1 MKTLTIT
8 LLIATTLVFNLNAAN
23 PTASRPQAV
32 AGAIASSLK
41 KKTITA
47 QPSTDMIV
55 MTEANYSTAITYT
68 YTITITPGGIEFEV
82 TNTTGTS
89 TARDS
94 YNFAK
99 GTSFKGLLKTI
110 NDANI
115 KNEPDP
121 DAMMLCGAPSIDLSL
136 YKGYNKYATIDS
148 QMTGSVYSVINYI
161 CRMIPD
167 YSTERTRLENESEN
181 PCLDPLDPGY
191 DPLLDL

>member
-1 MKTLTIT
+1 MKTLTIA
-8 LLIATTLVFNLNAAN
+8 LILATTLVFNLNAAK

-41 KKTITA
+41 KKDITA

-55 MTEANYSTAITYT
+55 MTEANYTTAITYT
-68 YTITITPGGIEFEV
+68 YTITVTPSGIELGV

-110 NDANI
+110 NDARI

-121 DAMMLCGAPSIDLSL
+121 DAMMLCGAPSIEISL
-136 YKGYNKYATIDS
+136 YKGYHKYATIDS

-161 CRMIPD
+161 CKMIPD
-167 YSTERTRLENESEN
+167 YSSERSRLEEESEF
-181 PCLDPLDPGY
+181 PSTDPFDPDY
-191 DPLLDL
+191 DPMLGF

>member
-8 LLIATTLVFNLNAAN
+8 LILASTLVFNLNAAK

-41 KKTITA
+41 NKNITA
-47 QPSTDMIV
+47 RPSTDMIV
-55 MTEANYSTAITYT
+55 MTEANYTTAITNT
-68 YTITITPGGIEFEV
+68 YTITVTPDGIEFEV
-82 TNTTGTS
+82 TNTTGTY
-89 TARDS
+89 TARNS

-110 NDANI
+110 NDAHI

-121 DAMMLCGAPSIDLSL
+121 DAMMLCGAPSIDIYL
-136 YKGYNKYATIDS
+136 YKGHNKYATIDN

-161 CRMIPD
+161 QSMIPD
-167 YSTERTRLENESEN
+167 YSTERTRLESESEIYST
-181 PCLDPLDPGY
+181 DPFDPAY
-191 DPLLDL
+191 DPLLDF

>member
-1 MKTLTIT
+1 MKTLTIAFI
-8 LLIATTLVFNLNAAN
+8 LATALVSNLNAAK

-41 KKTITA
+41 NKYITA

-55 MTEANYSTAITYT
+55 MTEANYTTAITYT
-68 YTITITPGGIEFEV
+68 YTITVTPSGLELEV

-94 YNFAK
+94 YNFTK
-99 GTSFKGLLKTI
+99 GTSFKGLLKII
-110 NDANI
+110 NDARI

-121 DAMMLCGAPSIDLSL
+121 DAMMLCGAPSIDISL

-161 CRMIPD
+161 CDMIPD
-167 YSTERTRLENESEN
+167 YSNERSRLEEESEF
-181 PCLDPLDPGY
+181 PSTDPFDPTY
-191 DPLLDL
+191 DPMLDF

>member
-1 MKTLTIT
+1 MKTLTIA
-8 LLIATTLVFNLNAAN
+8 LILASTLVFNLSAAK

-89 TARDS
+89 TAHDS
-94 YNFAK
+94 YSFAK

-121 DAMMLCGAPSIDLSL
+121 DAMMLCGAPSIDIYL
-136 YKGYNKYATIDS
+136 YKGHNKYATIDN

-167 YSTERTRLENESEN
+167 YSTERSRLEDESEF
-181 PCLDPLDPGY
+181 PALDPLDPDY